1 MATEHIGPLEAEA
14 FQSTVIA
21 WYRERGDRDL
31 PWRSAGDGWA
41 VLVAAMLLRK
51 TTTSQVVKLYGE
63 FLRRYPTP
71 AALVSA
77 SVEELRELLKPLG
90 IENQRAQLFKRLA
103 EELAELG
110 GVPCDRGALK
120 RLPGV
125 GDYAASEVLLVA
137 CGRPEPL
144 LDRNMARVL
153 QRVFGVRPSKS
164 RPHTDPEM
172 WALARSLVPQD
183 PELAKEF
190 NFGVLD
196 LARKICTAR
205 KPKCG
210 ECPLRG
216 VCKYAQNQSGRD

>member
-1 MATEHIGPLEAEA
+1 MATEHIGPLETEA
-14 FQSTVIA
+14 FQSAVIA
-21 WYRERGDRDL
+21 WYRKHGDRNL

-51 TTTSQVVKLYGE
+51 TTTSQVMKVYGE

-71 AALVSA
+71 AALASA
-77 SVEELRELLKPLG
+77 SVEELREFLKPLG
-90 IENQRAQLFKRLA
+90 IENQRALLFKRLA
-103 EELAELG
+103 EKLAELG
-110 GVPCDRGALK
+110 GVPCDRDALK

-144 LDRNMARVL
+144 LDRNMTRVL

-183 PELAKEF
+183 PELAKEL

-216 VCKYAQNQSGRD
+216 ICRHAQSQSGHG